1 MQMRLSAADYRPR
14 VALLLWASSV
24 VWRTTMAGP
33 LAKLLP
39 DAPKEAHCS
48 HYTGKADTTGN
59 TGGSAMECDAYT
71 WPAAVR
77 GRLRCLKRD
86 SLEIQTLL
94 SNKSVL
100 PLIFKLLWTNDDT
113 GSL

>member
-33 LAKLLP
+33 LAKFIP

-48 HYTGKADTTGN
+48 HFTGKADTTGN

-86 SLEIQTLL
+86 SSLAIQTLF
-94 SNKSVL
+94 SQICFT
-100 PLIFKLLWTNDDT
+100 PDF
-113 GSL
+113 